1 MSARTAAHG
10 RAGCEELGSRL
21 SCCIS
26 WRDST
31 GPNRT
36 ALWQIVALVNDLS
49 NEPARH
55 RSRLDFG
62 HNAKIYA
69 PFSLRSISANIP
81 RAVFATSLRLPGA
94 SSLWFF

>member
-10 RAGCEELGSRL
+10 RAGCEELGFRL

-49 NEPARH
+49 NEPARQSQSI
-55 RSRLDFG
+55 RFG
-62 HNAKIYA
+62 LTAKI
-69 PFSLRSISANIP
+69 
-81 RAVFATSLRLPGA
+81 
-94 SSLWFF
+94 